1 VLASTVTISRVAGV
15 EIGIN
20 WSWIVVFALFLWSLA
35 GVEFPAAVP
44 HRSAWVY
51 AAMGVIATACFFT
64 SLVLHELGH
73 ALQARRDGVQIEGI
87 TLWLF
92 GGVAKFAGRFP
103 SAGAEFRIAIAG
115 PLVTLA
121 LGICFSVAAAAWPQ
135 PGAVRAVLIWLAYI
149 NLALLVFNLLPAM
162 PLDGGRVLR
171 SALWARSGSMP
182 AATHRATR
190 VGGVLAALMIG
201 AGLVTVLNGSLGGLW
216 LALIG
221 WFVLEAGRAEER
233 DVVLHDALGGATVA
247 ALMTVDPTTF
257 EVDETLDEM
266 AADLRGAA
274 SHTAYPV
281 VDAADRVVGLMPLRA
296 LAGVPHTEWMIR
308 TVGDSMIPADEVV
321 HVSPST
327 PAGDALDLVLESG
340 SGRAVVIDGGS
351 LVGILSLTDLAR
363 AVAEH
368 AGAPV
373 ALGGVR

>member
-1 VLASTVTISRVAGV
+1 MAGV

-20 WSWIVVFALFLWSLA
+20 WTWTAVFALFLWSLA
-35 GVEFPAAVP
+35 GVEFPAAAP
-44 HRSAWVY
+44 HRPAWEY

-73 ALQARRDGVQIEGI
+73 ALQARREGVQIEGI

-121 LGICFSVAAAAWPQ
+121 LGLSFAAAAAIWPQ
-135 PGAVRAVLIWLAYI
+135 PGAVRAVLLWLAYI

-171 SALWARSGSMP
+171 SALWARSGSLP

-190 VGGVLAALMIG
+190 VGGVLAAFMIG
-201 AGLVTVLNGSLGGLW
+201 AGLVTVLYGGLGGLW

-221 WFVLEAGRAEER
+221 WFVLEAGLAEER
-233 DVVLHDALGGATVA
+233 DVVLHDALGGATA
-247 ALMTVDPTTF
+247 ASLMTLTPTTVD
-257 EVDETLDEM
+257 VDESLDEM
-266 AADLRGAA
+266 AARLRGTA

-281 VDAADRVVGLMPLRA
+281 VDAADRVVGMMPLRA
-296 LAGVPHTEWMIR
+296 LAEVPHTEWATR
-308 TVGDSMIPADEVV
+308 TVSDSMIPADDVV
-321 HVSPST
+321 LVSPST
-327 PAGDALDLVLESG
+327 PAGAALDLMLERG
-340 SGRAVVIDGGS
+340 SGRAVVIDRGS
-351 LVGILSLTDLAR
+351 LVGVLSLTDLAR
-363 AVAEH
+363 AVAQH
-368 AGAPV
+368 AGSRV
-373 ALGGVR
+373 GERVLR